1 MYNYFKSYEFCQ
13 QQSSGSAPPVLLA
26 CDWADESVQFCLQNE
41 QSLSMRKH
49 KIGRHFQFGEKSCA
63 WEIILYYLVFR
74 VTWSLI
80 ACRVV
85 ALRFC
90 FTCYNEPMRGFEF
103 FMTLHRCIAY
113 MCIGLCVSF
122 FRGSN
127 KGKCHITPPVGS
139 SWTNSPRHLP
149 KNFHLY
155 WLWFEFCALLDR
167 H

>member
-1 MYNYFKSYEFCQ
+1 MVRKISLLKTQDVAFFPYEWKRKRFIEGHWKITKTCKQFYNARKNFFCNIFF
-13 QQSSGSAPPVLLA
+13 SLA
-26 CDWADESVQFCLQNE
+26 
-41 QSLSMRKH
+41 K
-49 KIGRHFQFGEKSCA
+49 RHNTF
-63 WEIILYYLVFR
+63 IR

-122 FRGSN
+122 SRGSN
-127 KGKCHITPPVGS
+127 KGKCHITPPVRS

-149 KNFHLY
+149 KNVHLY
-155 WLWFEFCALLDR
+155 WLWFEFYALLDR